1 MALTSAIPQ
10 SYTWRDAKGQTARTR
25 FFVLYDGAGFADA
38 ESAAGGVRAA
48 TAAMTNAAL
57 QGGNGPDGETLLPSY
72 GAQAVYEDVE
82 DKAVMTFLD
91 DKGNVH
97 RYQIPAPKTAIFTA
111 DGQTVDSGNAL
122 VIAYVA
128 AMKATTGVA
137 AIGSR
142 SLRQLT
148 VFVGGVRQRRKN
160 IRKMTIFTLSAKL
173 DEPAE

>member
-1 MALTSAIPQ
+1 MAFTSVGPQ

-25 FFVLYDGAGFADA
+25 FFVLNDGTTFADA
-38 ESAAGGVRAA
+38 ESAAGAVRAA
-48 TAAMTNAAL
+48 IAGLSNAAL
-57 QGGNGPDGETLLPSY
+57 QGGNGFDSEALLPSY
-72 GAQAVYEDVE
+72 GTNAVYEDVE

-111 DGQTVDSGNAL
+111 DGQTVDSANAA
-122 VIAYVA
+122 VVTYVT
-128 AMKATTGVA
+128 AMKATTGTA
-137 AIGSR
+137 GIGSR

-148 VFVGGVRQRRKN
+148 VFVGGVRQRRKT
-160 IRKMTIFTLSAKL
+160 IRKMSIFTLSAKL